1 MRNTQYDAVVVGSG
15 PNGFAAA
22 ITLQMAGLSVLLV
35 EGRDTIGGGMRTS
48 ELTLPGYHH
57 DVCSAV
63 HPMAAISPFFT
74 SIPLKEHG
82 LSLIEPTYAAA
93 HPFDDGTVALLKNS
107 LEDTAA
113 GLGEDREAYLSLI
126 KNSVRDLPKLL
137 PDILGPFPIPR
148 YPLALASFGLKALP
162 PIGWTA
168 NRFKTKQARG
178 LWAGIAAHAVQ
189 PFNNIASSAIGLVM
203 TSAAHIGG
211 WPIVEGGSQSLANAL
226 ASYFLSLGGKIQTG
240 VFVKSIDELPSA
252 KAVLFDVGPKQLI
265 GIAGERLGTSY
276 INRLKKFKY
285 GMGVF
290 KMDWAL
296 SEPIPFTAKSASGA
310 GTVHLG
316 NTFEEIAYSEKITSE
331 GKHADKPY
339 VLLSQPSL
347 FDKTRAP
354 EGKHT
359 AWAYCHVPNGS
370 QVDMTDII
378 ENQIERFAPGFKE
391 IILKRSTLN
400 AVQMQDYNPNYIG
413 GDVNGGLQ
421 NLAQLYSRPV
431 LSLSPYRT
439 PAKGIY
445 LCSASTPP
453 GGGVHGLCG
462 YHAAQQ
468 VLKDLF
474 GNNN

>member
-1 MRNTQYDAVVVGSG
+1 MKNTQYDAVVVGSG
-15 PNGFAAA
+15 PNGLAAA
-22 ITLQMAGLSVLLV
+22 ITLQQAGLSVLLV
-35 EGRDTIGGGMRTS
+35 EGRDTLGGGMRTA

-82 LSLIEPTYAAA
+82 FTLIEPTYAAA

-107 LEDTAA
+107 LEETAD
-113 GLGEDREAYLSLI
+113 GLGEDRDAYLSLI

-148 YPLALASFGLKALP
+148 YPIALASFGLKALP
-162 PIGWTA
+162 PISWTA

-178 LWAGIAAHAVQ
+178 LWAGVAAHAVQ

-226 ASYFLSLGGKIQTG
+226 ASYFISLGGKIQTSL
-240 VFVKSIDELPSA
+240 FVKSIDELPSS
-252 KAVLFDVGPKQLI
+252 KAVLFDVGPRQLI
-265 GIAGERLGTSY
+265 SIAGNKLGTSY
-276 INRLKKFKY
+276 ISRLKKFKY

-290 KMDWAL
+290 KIDWAL
-296 SEPIPFTAKSASGA
+296 NEPIPFTNKHASGA

-316 NTFEEIAYSEKITSE
+316 NTFEDISYSEKITTE
-331 GKHADKPY
+331 GRHSDKPY

-370 QVDMTDII
+370 QVDMTNII
-378 ENQIERFAPGFKE
+378 ENQIERFAPGFKDT
-391 IILKRSTLN
+391 ILKRSTLN
-400 AVQMQDYNPNYIG
+400 TMQLQEYNPNYVG
-413 GDVNGGLQ
+413 GDVVGGLQ

-462 YHAAQQ
+462 YHAAKQA
-468 VLKDLF
+468 LKDLF
-474 GNNN
+474 GNVH

>member
-1 MRNTQYDAVVVGSG
+1 MEYDVVVVGSG

-22 ITLQMAGLSVLLV
+22 ITLQQAGLSVLLI
-35 EGRDTIGGGMRTS
+35 EGRDTVGGGMRTA

-57 DVCSAV
+57 DVCAAV
-63 HPMAAISPFFT
+63 HPMAAVSPFFT

-82 LSLIEPTYAAA
+82 LSLIQPTYAAS

-113 GLGEDREAYLSLI
+113 GLGADREAYLSLI
-126 KNSVRDLPKLL
+126 KNCVRDLPKLL
-137 PDILGPFPIPR
+137 PDILGPFPMPR
-148 YPLALASFGLKALP
+148 YPLALASFGYKALP
-162 PIGWTA
+162 PISWTA
-168 NRFKTKQARG
+168 ERFKTKQARG

-189 PFNNIASSAIGLVM
+189 SFDNLASSAIGVVM
-203 TSAAHIGG
+203 SSVAHIGG
-211 WPIVEGGSQSLANAL
+211 WPIVAGGSQSLANAL
-226 ASYFLSLGGKIQTG
+226 ASYFTALGGKIQTG
-240 VFVKSIDELPSA
+240 FMVKSIDALPTS
-252 KAVLFDVGPKQLI
+252 KAVLLDVGPKQLI
-265 GIAGERLGTSY
+265 EIAGDRLGASY
-276 INRLKKFKY
+276 IKRLNQFKY

-296 SEPIPFTAKSASGA
+296 SEPIPFTAKETGGG
-310 GTVHLG
+310 GTIHLG
-316 NTFEEIAYSEKITSE
+316 NTFEEIAHSEELTSN
-331 GKHADKPY
+331 GGHSNKPY
-339 VLLSQPSL
+339 VLLSQPSQ
-347 FDKTRAP
+347 FDKLRAP

-370 QVDMTDII
+370 SVDMTEAI
-378 ENQIERFAPGFKE
+378 ENQIERFAPGFKDT
-391 IILKRSTLN
+391 ILKRSTLN
-400 AVQMQDYNPNYIG
+400 ARQMQDYNPNYIG

-421 NLAQLYSRPV
+421 NLAQLYSRPI

-462 YHAAQQ
+462 YHAAKQA
-468 VLKDLF
+468 LKDIF
-474 GNNN
+474 GINL

>member
-1 MRNTQYDAVVVGSG
+1 M
-15 PNGFAAA
+15 
-22 ITLQMAGLSVLLV
+22 
-35 EGRDTIGGGMRTS
+35 
-48 ELTLPGYHH
+48 
-57 DVCSAV
+57 
-63 HPMAAISPFFT
+63 
-74 SIPLKEHG
+74 
-82 LSLIEPTYAAA
+82 
-93 HPFDDGTVALLKNS
+93 
-107 LEDTAA
+107 
-113 GLGEDREAYLSLI
+113 
-126 KNSVRDLPKLL
+126 
-137 PDILGPFPIPR
+137 
-148 YPLALASFGLKALP
+148 P
-162 PIGWTA
+162 PISWTA

-178 LWAGIAAHAVQ
+178 LWAGVAAHAVQ

-226 ASYFLSLGGKIQTG
+226 ASYFISLGGKIQTSQ
-240 VFVKSIDELPSA
+240 FVKSIDELPSS
-252 KAVLFDVGPKQLI
+252 KAVLFDVGPRQLI
-265 GIAGERLGTSY
+265 SIAGNKLGTSY
-276 INRLKKFKY
+276 ISRLKKFKY

-290 KMDWAL
+290 KIDWAL
-296 SEPIPFTAKSASGA
+296 NEPIPFTNKHASGA

-316 NTFEEIAYSEKITSE
+316 NTFEDISYSEKITSE
-331 GKHADKPY
+331 GRHSDKPY

-378 ENQIERFAPGFKE
+378 ENQVESVAPGFKDT
-391 IILKRSTLN
+391 ILKRSTFN
-400 AVQMQDYNPNYIG
+400 TMQMQEYNPNYVG
-413 GDVNGGLQ
+413 GDVVGGLQ

-462 YHAAQQ
+462 YYAAKQ

-474 GNNN
+474 GNVH